1 MVRTQLPIVVMA
13 LSTVSA
19 VSAAEFDTSP
29 EAVREYVGNY
39 RVSPNHQFGIDPF
52 VMDDGTKVLL
62 ISDYTS
68 GVVRRLFPVTESE
81 FVMGPGFNTA
91 SPPESMVRLVK
102 DARGAVSG
110 LAIRNADGTQR
121 LAGRVALRREEISFE
136 GAQARLSGTLIVPP
150 AKGPHPA
157 IILLHGSGPLTRYSF
172 GPYPHFFS
180 SLGFAV
186 LIYDK
191 RGTGQS
197 TGVRTDASTGAAMTS
212 ARYPDELAED
222 ALAAMHMLQS
232 RSDIDPRRIGFWGSS
247 EGGMLAT
254 QVAAR
259 SKDVAFAINS
269 SGYMEPLWQTL
280 EYQVGAILRAN
291 GAPEPAIAKQ
301 AEFVDLWL
309 RVARTGEGWEDFHVA
324 QESIVKEEGYWIF
337 QSRGPFTSLEQLR
350 WDWDNAL
357 TFDPR
362 LALTQVHCPVLG
374 VFGERDVATPAAR
387 TVENMRSAL
396 AEAGN
401 RDVTLRIFPNA
412 GHSLGE
418 LPDQKRMA
426 PGVFDTL
433 RSWLLD
439 RVQPRAAAQ
448 SADD

>member
-1 MVRTQLPIVVMA
+1 MARTLLLIVAMA
-13 LSTVSA
+13 LGAVS
-19 VSAAEFDTSP
+19 VTSAAEIDTSP
-29 EAVREYVGNY
+29 EAARGYIGNY
-39 RVSPNHQFGIDPF
+39 RVAPDHQLGIDPF
-52 VMDDGTKVLL
+52 VMDDGTQALL

-68 GVVRRLFPVTESE
+68 GVVRRLFPVAESE
-81 FVMGPGFNTA
+81 FAMGPGFNTA
-91 SPPESMVRLVK
+91 SPPQMMVRLVK

-110 LAIRNADGTQR
+110 LSIRNADGTQR
-121 LAGRVALRREEISFE
+121 LAGRVALRREEVTFG

-150 AKGPHPA
+150 AKGPRPA

-212 ARYPDELAED
+212 ARYPDELADD
-222 ALAAMHMLQS
+222 ALAAMRLLMGRQ
-232 RSDIDPRRIGFWGSS
+232 DIDSQRIGFWGSS

-280 EYQVGAILRAN
+280 EYQVGAILRAS
-291 GAPEPAIAKQ
+291 ATPEPAIAKQ
-301 AEFVDLWL
+301 AGFVDLWL
-309 RVARTGEGWEDFHVA
+309 RVARTGEGWEDFRVA
-324 QESIVKEEGYWIF
+324 QDNIVKSEGYWIF
-337 QSRGPFTSLEQLR
+337 QSRGPFTSIEQLR
-350 WDWDNAL
+350 WDWSNAL

-362 LALTQVHCPVLG
+362 VALKQVRCPVLG

-387 TVENMRSAL
+387 TAENMRNAL

-401 RDVTLRIFPNA
+401 TDVTLRIFPNA

-418 LPDQKRMA
+418 LPDRKRMA

-433 RSWLLD
+433 RSWLLE
-439 RVQPRAAAQ
+439 RMQPKDAG
-448 SADD
+448 S